1 MMRESWN
8 GFASIKIE
16 RVSSEMR
23 INKSFSPFSKK
34 RKEKEKMKRTRY
46 LIYLVVA
53 ILLGGLSAGCCPRVD
68 ILLEAEKGF
77 IKKVDKT
84 AGKLD
89 LNEDQKAKLEGLKAE
104 VRKNFEEGRKENK
117 EAWIKIKEEAAREN
131 PDIQKMTPLLQGILR
146 DDAQRFN
153 RAFDL
158 LLGFQSNLNDA
169 QKKKLTQM
177 ISEKVKKW
185 D

>member
-1 MMRESWN
+1 MFFMM
-8 GFASIKIE
+8 
-16 RVSSEMR
+16 
-23 INKSFSPFSKK
+23 
-34 RKEKEKMKRTRY
+34 
-46 LIYLVVA
+46 A
-53 ILLGGLSAGCCPRVD
+53 IVLGGLLVGCCPRVD
-68 ILLEAEKGF
+68 ILSEAEKGF

-89 LNEDQKAKLEGLKAE
+89 LNEDQKVKLEGLKAE

-117 EAWIKIKEEAAREN
+117 EAWMKIKEEAAREN
-131 PDIQKMTPLLQGILR
+131 PDIQKMTSLLQGILR

-158 LLGFQSNLNDA
+158 LLGFQDNLNDG

>member
-1 MMRESWN
+1 MMKLNRSLMV
-8 GFASIKIE
+8 I
-16 RVSSEMR
+16 
-23 INKSFSPFSKK
+23 
-34 RKEKEKMKRTRY
+34 
-46 LIYLVVA
+46 A
-53 ILLGGLSAGCCPRVD
+53 IAVILGGLFAGCCPRVD

-117 EAWIKIKEEAAREN
+117 EARMKIKEEAAREN
-131 PDIQKMTPLLQGILR
+131 PDIQKMTSLLQGILR
-146 DDAQRFN
+146 NDAQRIN
-153 RAFDL
+153 KAFDL
-158 LLGFQSNLNDA
+158 LLGFQDNLNDA

-177 ISEKVKKW
+177 ISEKVKKLN
-185 D
+185 

>member
-1 MMRESWN
+1 MKLNRCLIFFMM
-8 GFASIKIE
+8 
-16 RVSSEMR
+16 
-23 INKSFSPFSKK
+23 
-34 RKEKEKMKRTRY
+34 
-46 LIYLVVA
+46 A
-53 ILLGGLSAGCCPRVD
+53 IVLGGLLVGCCPRVD
-68 ILLEAEKGF
+68 ILSEAEKGF

-89 LNEDQKAKLEGLKAE
+89 LNEDQKVKLEGLKAE

-117 EAWIKIKEEAAREN
+117 EAWMKIKEEAAREN
-131 PDIQKMTPLLQGILR
+131 PDIQKMTSLLQGILR

-158 LLGFQSNLNDA
+158 LLGFQDNLNDG